1 MPQLVAGAAIAGGVS
16 AIFTAGSFTTVFAT
30 TIAAGFLGQ
39 VLSPLPSNLHNGAP
53 QSRQVS
59 GRSTLASR
67 RYVLGR
73 AQIAPVNLCYGEITG
88 DQGEYLHLVLP
99 FCQGPLTSI
108 DLILFDQ
115 EPVGERDGDGVVI
128 EGTFERQPDGAGGW
142 AEIARIH
149 ESLGSDSKTA
159 DADLVAESDGRWTA
173 DHRGRGIADLVMRL
187 RRDAL
192 DRLYP
197 SGAPTVRIVARGVAA
212 YDPRDAATRWTVNPA
227 LLVRWLL
234 TLPRPDGF
242 GVDGSELDDTLVAA
256 AANLCDERVAVDTY
270 SSPLWTADPVTDT
283 LTFASREVMIGL
295 GDGVRVVG
303 PGPLPTGLSA
313 GVTYYAIRPDG
324 MTCKLATTYANA
336 LAGVAIDIIS
346 AGSGDM
352 TLSHMDQARYQCS
365 GVYEADQSPRQLL
378 SALLASM
385 AGVLWYAEGK
395 FHLRAGAWLTPRSAP
410 ITERD
415 LAGSLQIQTSTPW
428 RDQFNTVRGTYTDP
442 LQDFQPTDFKAVT
455 DAAYVTEDG
464 AELPKDIDFQW
475 VDNPLRAQ
483 RLAQINLRRARSG
496 QILTLQCKFTVLDVG
511 LWDTVK
517 VSIAKLDLSE
527 DTFRVIGWDMQQ
539 GQLTTLTLILQA
551 ETSAVFGWSATD
563 GDIVEPRP
571 ELVLPDPRVVD
582 PPASI
587 TLASGTTHLL
597 RMLDGTI
604 LSRIYVQWAA
614 SPDAN
619 VGAYEVQWK
628 HADETAWTNALSVPA
643 SQLSAHTGAVMDGE
657 DYDVRVRAV
666 RLGNA
671 AKSDWVEDTETVIG
685 KTATPTGPS
694 ALTTVTIA
702 GGVQLTWPDS
712 PDADYWRTRIYEATA
727 NDWTHG
733 SRTLIDTI
741 TGNGYARLGLSPGDV
756 RYYWIVHEDTSGLT
770 SDRWPTTGS
779 GNAGVAGTAG
789 GASVGTAAVDTI
801 NIVGNAVT
809 NITSAYTGS
818 TTVISAGVW
827 TQVQSLAVTL
837 GAYPAVIRASCHA
850 NTNAGVGNFGS
861 TQIRVLRNG
870 SVIAGPVANTAYTMA
885 DGFLG
890 FDIVDS
896 PGAGTHTYSI
906 ELFPSHGCGV
916 DARYL
921 HALETKR

>member
-1 MPQLVAGAAIAGGVS
+1 MPQLIAGAAIAGGVS
-16 AIFTAGSFTTVFAT
+16 SIFTAGSFFSVFAT

-39 VLSPLPSNLHNGAP
+39 VLTPLPSNLNNGAP
-53 QSRQVS
+53 QNRQVG

-73 AQIAPVNLCYGEITG
+73 VQLAAANLAYGEITG
-88 DQGEYLHLVLP
+88 DQGEHLHLVLP
-99 FCQGPLTSI
+99 FCQGPLTAI
-108 DLILFDQ
+108 EAILFDD
-115 EPVGERDGDGVVI
+115 EIVGARDGDGVVI
-128 EGTFERQPDGAGGW
+128 EGTFERQPDGTGGW

-159 DADLVAESDGRWTA
+159 DADLVAESDGRWTT
-173 DHRGRGIADLVMRL
+173 DHRGRGIADLVIRL
-187 RRDAL
+187 RRDAQ

-197 SGAPTVRIVARGVAA
+197 SGAPTVRIIALGQAA
-212 YDPRDAATRWTVNPA
+212 YDPRDGGTRFTVNPA
-227 LLVRWLL
+227 LLVFWLL

-242 GVDGSELDDTLVAA
+242 GVDGAEINGSLAAA
-256 AANLCDERVAVDTY
+256 AANICDERVAVDTY
-270 SSPLWTADPVTDT
+270 SSPLFTADPTTDT

-313 GVTYYAIRPDG
+313 GVTYYAIRPTG
-324 MTCKLATTYANA
+324 LTCKLATTYANA
-336 LAGVAIDIIS
+336 IAGVAIDIIS

-352 TLSHMDQARYQCS
+352 TLSHIDQARYQCS
-365 GVYEADQSPRQLL
+365 GLYEADQSPRQVL

-395 FHLRAGAWLTPRSAP
+395 FHLRAGAWLTPRSTP

-415 LAGSLQIQTSTPW
+415 LAGSLQIQTCTPW
-428 RDQFNTVRGTYTDP
+428 RDLFNTVRGTFTDP
-442 LQDFQPTDFKAVT
+442 NQDFQPTDFKAVT
-455 DAAYVTEDG
+455 DSTYVTEDG

-483 RLAQINLRRARSG
+483 RLAQINLRRARQG
-496 QILTLQCKFTVLDVG
+496 QILTLQCKPTVLDIG

-517 VSIAKLDLSE
+517 VSIAKLDLAE

-539 GQLTTLTLILQA
+539 GQATTLVLILQS
-551 ETSAVFGWSATD
+551 ETSSVFWWSATD
-563 GDIVEPRP
+563 GDTVTPKP
-571 ELVLPDPRVVD
+571 DLVLPNPRVVD
-582 PPASI
+582 PPSDL
-587 TLASGTTHLL
+587 TMASGTAHLL
-597 RMLDGTI
+597 RLTDGTI
-604 LSRIYVQWAA
+604 LSRIAASWTA
-614 SPDAN
+614 SPDPN
-619 VGAYEVQWK
+619 VGSYEIQWAK
-628 HADETAWTNALSVPA
+628 ATETGWPNSVTIPA
-643 SQLSAHTGAVMDGE
+643 SQLGYAISPVEDGIG
-657 DYDVRVRAV
+657 YYVRVRAI
-666 RLGNA
+666 RLGNS
-671 AKSDWVEDTETVIG
+671 AKSDWILDGHNVIG

-694 ALTTVTIA
+694 ALTVTAIA
-702 GGVQLTWPDS
+702 GGVRLTWPDS
-712 PDADYWRTRIYEATA
+712 PDADYKRTLVFEATA

-733 SRTLIDTI
+733 SRTLIDSI
-741 TGNGYARLGLSPGDV
+741 SGNGYNRTGLTPGDV

-779 GNAGVAGTAG
+779 GNAGVSGTAG
-789 GASVGTAAVDTI
+789 SATVGVDAVDTI
-801 NIVGNAVT
+801 NIVAAAVT

-818 TTVISAGVW
+818 TTVISAGTW
-827 TQVQSLAVTL
+827 TQVQSLVVTL
-837 GAYPAVIRASCHA
+837 GAYPAIIRASCHA
-850 NTNAGVGNFGS
+850 NTNAGVGNYGS

-890 FDIVDS
+890 FDINDS

-906 ELFPSHGCGV
+906 ELYPSHGCGV